1 METFKYVDCDEIFE
15 EKDKPIEKIEKL
27 LHTEISEDDSPPEAQ
42 KVDVNEEVA
51 AADPTCYKET
61 ENIYEMVQ
69 ESHSSGSGDQPP
81 VPTQVDNELGMA
93 LPIQSEKR
101 KRRDHQN
108 IIEGVKFQLI
118 LDENTKIDA
127 NGVTYIKRTKTRKI
141 DEYFV
146 IQATTTIID
155 KGQTEERKH
164 DTKVNCEDRQEFESV
179 WDEKWV
185 PAEGD
190 QHVTHP
196 IIFPEPALNK
206 LDMPESNN
214 NSEVGSILEE
224 DRNGPA
230 NIEYETQTSSD
241 VGERP
246 ALTAQRNLEDKPGNP
261 HDVERGQQRN
271 VDVTEKKLD
280 GSARG
285 LENEKDQRYVE
296 VTERSLDQ
304 QRKADIAEN
313 HLRETRLAFDHEEQ
327 KKEQSHLSKDM
338 QRISKMRQDSLRASR
353 STDNVYESVDSY
365 SLSSGD
371 TNESSL
377 SRMDKFNASAHS
389 EHIRETKMALP
400 LKVDKLKKRDHRNIM
415 ENKTFRLILEEE
427 TFVDAE
433 GVTYVIESKTRSI
446 HDVVVATGKTVI
458 TQEDGSSKTQEH
470 EVQMGV
476 IQGQEI
482 IRMNAHNL
490 VDFDNI
496 WDEHW
501 VPAKKGVHS
510 GIFPEKGLSEEMFGN

>member
-1 METFKYVDCDEIFE
+1 
-15 EKDKPIEKIEKL
+15 
-27 LHTEISEDDSPPEAQ
+27 
-42 KVDVNEEVA
+42 
-51 AADPTCYKET
+51 
-61 ENIYEMVQ
+61 
-69 ESHSSGSGDQPP
+69 
-81 VPTQVDNELGMA
+81 
-93 LPIQSEKR
+93 
-101 KRRDHQN
+101 
-108 IIEGVKFQLI
+108 
-118 LDENTKIDA
+118 
-127 NGVTYIKRTKTRKI
+127 
-141 DEYFV
+141 
-146 IQATTTIID
+146 
-155 KGQTEERKH
+155 
-164 DTKVNCEDRQEFESV
+164 
-179 WDEKWV
+179 
-185 PAEGD
+185 
-190 QHVTHP
+190 
-196 IIFPEPALNK
+196 
-206 LDMPESNN
+206 MPESNN

-224 DRNGPA
+224 DRNSPA

-246 ALTAQRNLEDKPGNP
+246 ALAAQRNLEDKPGNP
-261 HDVERGQQRN
+261 HDLERGQQRN

-285 LENEKDQRYVE
+285 LEDEKDQRYVE
-296 VTERSLDQ
+296 VTETSLDQ

-313 HLRETRLAFDHEEQ
+313 HLKETRLAFDHEEQ
-327 KKEQSHLSKDM
+327 KKEQSRLSNDM
-338 QRISKMRQDSLRASR
+338 QRISKMRQESLRASALSR
-353 STDNVYESVDSY
+353 SSDNVYESVDSY

-377 SRMDKFNASAHS
+377 SRVDKFNASAHS

-482 IRMNAHNL
+482 ICMNAQNL
-490 VDFDNI
+490 VDFDQI

-501 VPAKKGVHS
+501 IPAKKGVHS
-510 GIFPEKGLSEEMFGN
+510 GIFPEKGLSEEMFEN